1 MHSSKWSA
9 EHKLWCSR
17 LSMTRVT
24 LYVSGA
30 RVKAWEAAR
39 SKAAATPAISRF
51 SCSVVVV
58 AVAAVAA
65 ATLSVCL
72 DDDNEDPACVA
83 FTSILPP
90 SAALCRSSRFSRLAL
105 GDPSHPTP
113 AAHGSTRIPPAP
125 AAPALALVLLAMW
138 GQSACGSL
146 LPTRSG
152 AGVSIAAV
160 GDDDDDGEGSG
171 DEDDARAM
179 RGVGRLVFKAATL
192 CL

>member
-125 AAPALALVLLAMW
+125 AAPALARAGLRTDAVPAVDALL
-138 GQSACGSL
+138 CGDKDTAFL
-146 LPTRSG
+146 HAVF
-152 AGVSIAAV
+152 AGRCYAFHA
-160 GDDDDDGEGSG
+160 
-171 DEDDARAM
+171 
-179 RGVGRLVFKAATL
+179 KH
-192 CL
+192 